1 VSGEKKLVVVLPIQ
15 VVVNPKIMSKKEHW
29 ENVFATKQEKEVS
42 WYQQN
47 PETSLDFFKDNAISK
62 DAKIIDIGGG
72 DSYLIDSL
80 LEMGYTNLYLL
91 DISENA
97 IKRIQKRLGK
107 KANQVTF
114 IVSDVLDYKPELKF
128 DVWHD
133 RASFHFLTAPED
145 VADYR
150 TIVTNSLNDKGYFFL
165 GTFSENGP
173 LKCSGLE
180 ISQYSEAKFKSVF
193 ANDFDLQKSFTQ
205 DHQTPFNTV
214 QNFIFCTFQ
223 KK

>member
-1 VSGEKKLVVVLPIQ
+1 MSDKKV
-15 VVVNPKIMSKKEHW
+15 HW
-29 ENVFATKQEKEVS
+29 ETVFTTKAENEVS
-42 WYQQN
+42 WYQKK
-47 PETSLDFFKDNAISK
+47 PETSLDFFKHYAIPK

-72 DSYLIDSL
+72 DSYLIDHL

-97 IKRIQKRLGK
+97 IDRIKKRLGE
-107 KANQVTF
+107 KASQVTF
-114 IVSDVLDYKPELKF
+114 IVSDILEYKPEIKF

-133 RASFHFLTAPED
+133 RASFHFLTLPED
-145 VADYR
+145 IETYR
-150 TIVTNSLNDKGYFFL
+150 DIVTYSLNNKGYLFL

-180 ISQYSEAKFKSVF
+180 ISQYSEAKFEKLF
-193 ANDFDLQKSFTQ
+193 ANDFDLQQSFTQ
-205 DHQTPFNTV
+205 DHETPFNTV
-214 QNFIFCTFQ
+214 QNFIFCHYI